1 MAIRR
6 EIMRRFFV
14 GFAALSIA
22 AATVSAYATED
33 PIFTRQ
39 ELMKANGGAAGAAA
53 AMIKGE
59 VPFHPAVARA
69 SLMTMHAVSYSYG
82 DYFPPESNTGDTKA
96 SPKIWED
103 AAGFAAALQKFQ
115 QDADAA
121 LKADP
126 QDLEAFK
133 AAFGQVAA
141 NCQSCHESFRLET
154 N

>member
-1 MAIRR
+1 
-6 EIMRRFFV
+6 MRRLLV
-14 GFAALSIA
+14 GVAAISLAVA
-22 AATVSAYATED
+22 AVGASATED

-39 ELMKANGGAAGAAA
+39 TLMESNGGAAGAAV
-53 AMIKGE
+53 AMIKEE

-69 SLMTMHAVSYSYG
+69 SLMTLKAVAFSYG

-103 AAGFAAALQKFQ
+103 AAGWAAALEKYQT
-115 QDADAA
+115 DADAA

-141 NCQSCHESFRLET
+141 NCNSCHETFRLET